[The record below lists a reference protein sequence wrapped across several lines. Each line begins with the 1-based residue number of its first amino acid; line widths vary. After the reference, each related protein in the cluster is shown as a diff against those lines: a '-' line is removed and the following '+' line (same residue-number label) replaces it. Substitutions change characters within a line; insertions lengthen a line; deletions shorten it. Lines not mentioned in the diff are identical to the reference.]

1 LPGDDVNDRF
11 VEVITSDTLARRVA
25 ELGEQI
31 TASIESDDVVVVGV
45 LNGSLMFMKDLMDH
59 LPLTYTPE
67 FLSLTRFGHDGR
79 VSVALDVSIPL
90 EDRDVLLVQHLV
102 DTGLTLATIRRMIA
116 ARGARS
122 LRTVALL
129 DKVPRRI
136 VDVEIEH
143 RGFEVGDEYLLGYG
157 LDYAGRYRNLPSV
170 WAVLDMV
177 RFTEEPTSFDDV
189 AFPSRALRGR

>member
-1 LPGDDVNDRF
+1 VGEVVDRY
-11 VEVITSDTLARRVA
+11 VEVITSDILSRRVA
-25 ELGEQI
+25 ELGDEI
-31 TASIESDDVVVVGV
+31 TASLDSDDVVVIGV

-67 FLSLTRFGHDGR
+67 FLSLTRFGHEGR
-79 VSVALDVSIPL
+79 VSLAMDVSIPL
-90 EDRDVLLVQHLV
+90 EDRDVLLVQQLV
-102 DTGLTLATIRRMIA
+102 DTGLTLATIRKMIS

-157 LDYAGRYRNLPSV
+157 LDYEGLYRNLSSV

-177 RFTEEPTSFDDV
+177 RFTEEPRSFDAI
-189 AFPSRALRGR
+189 AFPSRASHGR